1 MILDDKAIRLE
12 LKIKLISSRNK
23 PKDLI
28 DEFGICGGKS
38 IADLVAVYEGLH
50 CFEIKSE
57 LDTFS
62 RLEKQILFYDK
73 CFDKV
78 TLVTTSKHIEKAF
91 NTVPVWWGI
100 IEVYF
105 NGKVRFKYHRKTESN
120 SSTLDV
126 VYILNSLWKDE
137 LKEVYFSFY
146 KKEPLKSY
154 SKKDLVVEISKKRKN
169 LIYKEFSR
177 VLAGRNQRKSFFINE
192 K

>member
-12 LKIKLISSRNK
+12 LKVKLISSRNR

-62 RLEKQILFYDK
+62 RLENQVLFYDK
-73 CFDKV
+73 CFEKV

-91 NTVPVWWGI
+91 NTVPNWWGI

-105 NGKVRFKYHRKTESN
+105 NERVRFKHHRKTESKL
-120 SSTLDV
+120 STLDV
-126 VYILNSLWKDE
+126 DYILNSLWKDE
-137 LKEVYFSFY
+137 LKEIYLNFY
-146 KKEPLKSY
+146 EKEPIKSY
-154 SKKDLVVEISKKRKN
+154 SKKDLVIEISKKRKN
-169 LIYKEFSR
+169 LIYKEFCKI
-177 VLAGRNQRKSFFINE
+177 LAGRNQRKSFFINE